1 MASAAALLVNA
12 TLNGVTKVVKSCHS
26 KMNASNTTAPMASM
40 DHSQMDHSKM
50 DHSKMDHSQMN
61 HGNLHDGMVMTFHG
75 GYNEQI
81 LFDFWETKTIP
92 LFLLSCVALF
102 VFAALYEGLKLLREI
117 LIKRDMKNRKDLI
130 DQTTKPTITN
140 CHCKPLN
147 EGTSIQ
153 LTPNDHKCCSS
164 KTSDQTA
171 SLLIQANGSQEVVVI
186 KSYSSRLLSKGHLI
200 QTLLHMLQIAV
211 SYMLMLVFM
220 TYNSWL
226 CLSVVL
232 GAGLGYF
239 VFGLQRL
246 TSIDVNEHCH

>member
-1 MASAAALLVNA
+1 VLFRSMASAAALLVNA

-26 KMNASNTTAPMASM
+26 KMNESNATAPMASM

-130 DQTTKPTITN
+130 DQTTKPTIT
-140 CHCKPLN
+140 
-147 EGTSIQ
+147 
-153 LTPNDHKCCSS
+153 
-164 KTSDQTA
+164 
-171 SLLIQANGSQEVVVI
+171 
-186 KSYSSRLLSKGHLI
+186 SRLLSKGHLI

>member
-130 DQTTKPTITN
+130 DQTTKPTIT
-140 CHCKPLN
+140 
-147 EGTSIQ
+147 
-153 LTPNDHKCCSS
+153 
-164 KTSDQTA
+164 
-171 SLLIQANGSQEVVVI
+171 
-186 KSYSSRLLSKGHLI
+186 SRLLSKGHLI